1 MIRKLQIVLLTDL
14 LSVADTAV
22 QPGRQS
28 RADEAHATVAEPGEE
43 RVAGR
48 NGDGKTSRMEIFQR

>member
-1 MIRKLQIVLLTDL
+1 M
-14 LSVADTAV
+14 ADTAV

-48 NGDGKTSRMEIFQR
+48 NGDGKTSRMEIFRR